1 MVEVVLAETAGFCMG
16 VDLALRR
23 LDKLVAAAEGRP
35 IFILGP
41 IIHNPQ
47 VLRKYAEQ
55 GVTIAKEPED
65 VTSGAYVVIR
75 AHGITRQVEADL
87 KSRDIIIKDA
97 TCPRVK
103 KAQLLIARHTAEGQE
118 LLLYGEADHP
128 EVKGLV
134 SYAENGHFVF
144 GSEEEL
150 AGYPLSPDMSY
161 VLAAQT
167 TQDRVLFDAMARRLS
182 GDPKLDVTVL
192 RTICDA
198 TKLRQK
204 EANKLAGEVDFMVVV
219 GGYNSGNTRR
229 LAQVVAD
236 HGTPCRHVET
246 VADLALEELRGYAR
260 IGVTAGAST
269 PRHLIDEVL
278 DALESL

>member
-1 MVEVVLAETAGFCMG
+1 MEIILAETAGFCMG

-35 IFILGP
+35 IYILGP

-47 VLRKYAEQ
+47 VLKWYGDQ
-55 GVTIAKEPED
+55 GVIIAKEPED
-65 VTSGAYVVIR
+65 VPSGACVVIR
-75 AHGITRQVEADL
+75 AHGITREVEEAL
-87 KSRDIIIKDA
+87 RSRDVVIKDA

-103 KAQLLIARHTAEGQE
+103 KAQLLIRRHTAEGRE

-128 EVKGLV
+128 EVRGLV
-134 SYAENGHFVF
+134 SYAEHGHFLF
-144 GSEEEL
+144 DSEEEL
-150 AGYPLSPDMSY
+150 DSYPLVKGKSY

-167 TQDRVLFDAMARRLS
+167 TQDRVIFDAIAE
-182 GDPKLDVTVL
+182 KLEKNKNIDVKVL
-192 RTICDA
+192 QTICDA

-204 EANKLAGEVDFMVVV
+204 EANKLATEVDFMVVV

-229 LAQVVAD
+229 LAQVVTD
-236 HGTPCRHVET
+236 QGTPCKHVET
-246 VADLALEELRGYAR
+246 VGELDLDSLRGFSR

-269 PRHLIDEVL
+269 PHHLIQEVL
-278 DALESL
+278 DTLNDL